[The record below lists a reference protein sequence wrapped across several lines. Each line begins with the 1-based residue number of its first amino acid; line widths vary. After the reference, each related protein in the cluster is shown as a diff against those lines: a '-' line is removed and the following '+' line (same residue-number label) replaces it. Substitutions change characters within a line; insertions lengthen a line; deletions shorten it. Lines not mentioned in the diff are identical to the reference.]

1 MAKEQL
7 EGMTIGRVA
16 GVVGVAATTLRFY
29 EREGILAPSGRT
41 AKGYRLYDN
50 EAVRRLEFIRAAQ
63 AVGFTL
69 DDIRSLL
76 NVSGASSCDEVQR
89 LIEHRLA
96 DVDRKLADLTH
107 VRDTLAGALGRCR
120 AAQDGCPVLDELSPA
135 TESTRV
141 T

>member
-1 MAKEQL
+1 MAKEQVK
-7 EGMTIGRVA
+7 GMTIGRVA

-41 AKGYRLYDN
+41 AKGYRLYDDG
-50 EAVRRLEFIRAAQ
+50 AVRRLEFIRAAQ

-76 NVSGASSCDEVQR
+76 QVDGESSCQDVQR

-96 DVDRKLADLTH
+96 DVDRKLADLTT
-107 VRDTLAGALGRCR
+107 VRETLAGALDRCR
-120 AAQDGCPVLDELSPA
+120 ESNQGCPVLADLNTHE
-135 TESTRV
+135 TTRRSN
-141 T
+141 